1 MDKSGDGADVMESLL
16 ATDESSLE
24 VTSASATEIYIGPF
38 RCYWEDGNLWA
49 IDRGDISTWATYPEV
64 YINCPVATRTQPTN
78 DNVEEP
84 RAWVEG
90 YGVISVAGDGAA
102 FIYAHR

>member
-1 MDKSGDGADVMESLL
+1 MGSHRECNVIGGRVESEQL
-16 ATDESSLE
+16 TE
-24 VTSASATEIYIGPF
+24 VTSTGATEIYIGPF

-49 IDRGDISTWATYPEV
+49 IDHGDMETWATYPEV
-64 YINCPVATRTQPTN
+64 YINCPVATRTQPAN
-78 DNVEEP
+78 DNDKEP

-90 YGVISVAGDGAA
+90 YGVISVAADGAA